1 MTCDDVAEHVSALCD
16 GQIIP
21 PTAAQHIATCP
32 DCEARLSDYLAL
44 GVELRRAGSLE
55 LVDAVPARTW
65 IRPQNR
71 IASFWQKGITNMKV
85 PRFALAALII
95 GILALASIVTVDAAR
110 AHNTGTVV
118 LLSTVGPNGAFGDCP
133 LSTVDKD
140 YKSCSGLVRMGL
152 EFLGYKI
159 NLVSREDDRVL
170 LAIRTR
176 TYPIVPGEAK
186 SFSPFELDGDPAKE
200 VWLEPGEPLKF
211 EVPGIGS
218 LAFKGQW
225 LDHVP
230 VLGLHKEDLS
240 PGANEVRFASPLLL
254 KDGTVSGDLKGGI
267 SGLFATD
274 SRDWAI
280 QAYFPGEGRFLI
292 SLLPMKDA
300 VEAKVI
306 FSRISFDEGGHSW
319 EFVTGAPV
327 SRADKIWVLHQ
338 PDFRMKG
345 VNSPSIGNMKLMQ
358 EQPGVWIPWDMNN

>member
-16 GQIIP
+16 GLTIP

-32 DCEARLSDYLAL
+32 DCEVRLSDYLAL
-44 GVELRRAGSLE
+44 GVELRRAASLD
-55 LVDAVPARTW
+55 LVNAVPARTW
-65 IRPQNR
+65 IKPQNR
-71 IASFWQKGITNMKV
+71 IASFWQKGLTNMKV

-133 LSTVDKD
+133 LSTVDKN
-140 YKSCSGLVRMGL
+140 YTTCSGLARIGL
-152 EFLGYKI
+152 QFLGYKV
-159 NLVSREDDRVL
+159 NLVSREGDRVL

-176 TYPIVPGEAK
+176 TYPIVAGKGK

-200 VWLEPGEPLKF
+200 VSLEPGEPLKF

-218 LAFKGQW
+218 LALKGQW

-254 KDGTVSGDLKGGI
+254 KDGAVSGDLKGAIG
-267 SGLFATD
+267 GLFATD
-274 SRDWAI
+274 DRNWAI
-280 QAYFPGEGRFLI
+280 QTYFPTEGRFLI

-300 VEAKVI
+300 VEAKVT

-338 PDFRMKG
+338 PDFRLPG
-345 VNSPSIGNMKLMQ
+345 INSPSVGNVRLVQ
-358 EQPGVWIPWDMNN
+358 GQAGDWIPQDVNN